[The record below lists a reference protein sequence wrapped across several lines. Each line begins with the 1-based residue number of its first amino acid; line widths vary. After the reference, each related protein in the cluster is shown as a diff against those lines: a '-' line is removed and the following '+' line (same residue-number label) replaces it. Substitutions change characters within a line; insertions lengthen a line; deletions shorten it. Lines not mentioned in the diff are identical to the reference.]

1 MSTQFENVRTQTTGL
16 RAWGD
21 VENGYVVM
29 EVRISAG
36 KDKKD
41 VSDDGLVVSESS
53 QNSNVHISDVYQ
65 KKDGEW
71 LAQFGTIKSMTGLNN
86 KQIPAIFNR
95 LQRLGKLT
103 LSGMESQWENVS
115 IVDGKVIF
123 TDELKDE
130 KPVKWIVEDKPQKP
144 FADTVKKVEKIILPS
159 DEDYKP
165 VEMPV
170 TRMPVTNEIPQEYTE
185 PEPETDEEL
194 DEWLDEI
201 IGIISEIAEAT
212 PEQLQKLGQSLNLI
226 GKELEDSGLDEEID
240 SLVET
245 IESDEEDEMI
255 EQCIEEIKKGNKPL
269 INFFADLT
277 GKADSEPEK
286 VIETP
291 VKPDESPI
299 ANQIIQEATEKI
311 SKTCPVNEEQRHTDA
326 VVDMVL
332 KMKKMSTEEIEELWD
347 IWTRRQE
354 RLANQGK
361 PVIIPKKSEPT
372 PELSDN
378 DWKEIE
384 EKLEYT
390 PPTKTW
396 GPNDMSYSK
405 SKEKMSGQ
413 EIAKGRKRQED
424 FLDRILDEIVFCEPM
439 SPEDLKKKWEN
450 AWAEINK
457 EWGRRAMKRRHKE
470 QKESS
475 RRDLFHGLS
484 GKTSP
489 WPMMNPRDPE
499 LWEPEF

>member
-130 KPVKWIVEDKPQKP
+130 KPAKWIVEDKPQKP
-144 FADTVKKVEKIILPS
+144 FADAVKKLDKIVLPT
-159 DEDYKP
+159 DEEYKP
-165 VEMPV
+165 MEMPV
-170 TRMPVTNEIPQEYTE
+170 SRMPVTNEIPQEYTE

-201 IGIISEIAEAT
+201 IGIISEIADAT
-212 PEQLQKLGQSLNLI
+212 PEQLQKLGKSLNLI

-255 EQCIEEIKKGNKPL
+255 AQCIEEIKKGNQPL
-269 INFFADLT
+269 IKLFADLSSGT
-277 GKADSEPEK
+277 TPGVSKLDMKEVEK
-286 VIETP
+286 KQDEIFQKSVETIETP

-299 ANQIIQEATEKI
+299 ANQIMQEATQKI
-311 SKTCPVNEEQRHTDA
+311 AQTCPKNEQERHNDA
-326 VVDMVL
+326 IIDMVQ
-332 KMKKMSTEEIEELWD
+332 KMQLMSTDDIEKLWD
-347 IWTRRQE
+347 MWTRQQE

-361 PVIIPKKSEPT
+361 PVIIPKKKSEPVTEKET
-372 PELSDN
+372 PYKFWCPAMEAESPEDQ
-378 DWKEIE
+378 E
-384 EKLEYT
+384 
-390 PPTKTW
+390 
-396 GPNDMSYSK
+396 MS
-405 SKEKMSGQ
+405 EQ
-413 EIAKGRKRQED
+413 EIAKGCKRHDD
-424 FLDRILDEIVFCEPM
+424 FLDHIFQEVASREPM
-439 SPEDLKKKWEN
+439 DWLECQKNWEDIWKRLNETWG
-450 AWAEINK
+450 ARHMIRRQAQQ
-457 EWGRRAMKRRHKE
+457 GRRGP
-470 QKESS
+470 S
-475 RRDLFHGLS
+475 RISRSF
-484 GKTSP
+484 
-489 WPMMNPRDPE
+489 
-499 LWEPEF
+499 WEF

>member
-41 VSDDGLVVSESS
+41 VSEDGLIVSESS

-71 LAQFGTIKSMTGLNN
+71 LAQFGTIKSMTSLSN

-103 LSGMESQWENVS
+103 SSGMKSQWENVS

-144 FADTVKKVEKIILPS
+144 FADAVKKLDKIILPS
-159 DEDYKP
+159 DEEYKP

-170 TRMPVTNEIPQEYTE
+170 SRMPMTNEVPQEYTE

-194 DEWLDEI
+194 DSWLDEVI
-201 IGIISEIAEAT
+201 NVISEITNAT
-212 PEQLQKLGQSLNLI
+212 PEQLQKLGKSLNLI

-269 INFFADLT
+269 INFFADLSSGT
-277 GKADSEPEK
+277 TPGVSKLDMKEVEK
-286 VIETP
+286 KQDEIFQKPVETIETP
-291 VKPDESPI
+291 MKSDASPI
-299 ANQIIQEATEKI
+299 ANQIMQEATQKI
-311 SKTCPVNEEQRHTDA
+311 ARTCPKNEQERHNDA
-326 VVDMVL
+326 IIDMVQ
-332 KMKKMSTEEIEELWD
+332 KMQLMSTDDIEKLWD
-347 IWTRRQE
+347 MWTRRQE
-354 RLANQGK
+354 RLANPSK
-361 PVIIPKKSEPT
+361 PVIIPKKKSEPE
-372 PELSDN
+372 PV
-378 DWKEIE
+378 
-384 EKLEYT
+384 
-390 PPTKTW
+390 TKTW
-396 GPNDMSYSK
+396 GPNKKIYS
-405 SKEKMSGQ
+405 SDEQEMTEQ
-413 EIAKGRKRQED
+413 EIAKGRKKHDD
-424 FLDRILDEIVFCEPM
+424 FLDYILQEVFRREPM
-439 SPEDLKKKWEN
+439 DPLETQKNWEDVWKRLNETSGARHMIRRQAQQAQQTRRGPSRISRSFWE
-450 AWAEINK
+450 
-457 EWGRRAMKRRHKE
+457 
-470 QKESS
+470 
-475 RRDLFHGLS
+475 F
-484 GKTSP
+484 
-489 WPMMNPRDPE
+489 
-499 LWEPEF
+499 